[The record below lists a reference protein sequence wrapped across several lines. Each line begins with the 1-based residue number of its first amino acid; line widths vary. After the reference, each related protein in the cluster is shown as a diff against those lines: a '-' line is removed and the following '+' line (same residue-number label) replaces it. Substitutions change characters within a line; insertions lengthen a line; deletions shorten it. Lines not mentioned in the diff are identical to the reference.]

1 MSIALWKT
9 KVDSFVQNS
18 VYKDT
23 EITEAVMWG
32 LAAVLCKID
41 ETLSF
46 HVVQTYICQAERA
59 YLLEHGRE
67 RKVDPE
73 DGESDLSYATRVKQ
87 IANKVSCPD
96 IKAVV
101 DSLLDVGTSEIVEDA
116 NSSIFFNGESF
127 FNRNNIMIS
136 KIETAFTILV
146 DSQVHEPYSFAD
158 NDHFADRDSHAGH
171 IRSNLELFN
180 IIIEAVN
187 AVKAC
192 GTAFRLIER
201 N

>member
-1 MSIALWKT
+1 MSIELWKR
-9 KVDSFVQNS
+9 KVDAFVQNS

-23 EITEAVMWG
+23 ELTEAVMWG

-41 ETLSF
+41 STLSF

-67 RKVDPE
+67 RKVEAEIDE
-73 DGESDLSYATRVKQ
+73 TDVSYSTRIKQ

-101 DSLLDVGTSEIVEDA
+101 DALLDFGEADIIEDG
-116 NSSIFFNGESF
+116 NSAIFFNRDSF
-127 FNRNNIMIS
+127 FNRNEVMIS
-136 KIETAFTILV
+136 RVETAFTILI
-146 DSQVHEPYSFAD
+146 DNQVHEPYSFAD
-158 NDHFADRDSHAGH
+158 SEFFADRDSHMGH
-171 IRSNLELFN
+171 IKSNLELFN